1 MSPAALPSKATRQRK
16 LSALFESATPAKFFK
31 AFVPF
36 DHTGRARGAIYFV
49 ASFAFAALTGCSGM
63 RIVDSQ
69 VSAFSQLQSAPEAA
83 FKGAT
88 WTFERLPSQQQLEGA
103 AAARQSKL
111 EAMAEKA
118 LGDVGFARTSLPA
131 APPGSGVAAQPSF
144 TAQLSARIQRLER
157 GPFDHEPLWGPG
169 FGLPGRDYVVTGSG
183 RVIPVGPWPRTELP
197 WYVREISV
205 LLRDAKDKRVVY
217 ETQAKHEGRWAD
229 DEAVLPAMFA
239 AALQGFPNPSAG
251 PRMVN
256 IEIPR

>member
-1 MSPAALPSKATRQRK
+1 MSLVALPSKVTLQRK
-16 LSALFESATPAKFFK
+16 LSALFESTALVKFFK

-36 DHTGRARGAIYFV
+36 DHTGRAQGAIYFV
-49 ASFAFAALTGCSGM
+49 ASFAFAALSGCSGM

-69 VSAFSQLQSAPEAA
+69 VSAFSQLQSAPETAL
-83 FKGAT
+83 KGAT
-88 WTFERLPSQQQLEGA
+88 WAFERLPSQQQLEGA

-131 APPGSGVAAQPSF
+131 ASQGSSVSAQPSF
-144 TAQLSARIQRLER
+144 TVQLSARIQRLER
-157 GPFDHEPLWGPG
+157 GPYDHDQPWG
-169 FGLPGRDYVVTGSG
+169 FGGLVGRDYVVTGSG

-197 WYVREISV
+197 WYVREVSI

-239 AALQGFPNPSAG
+239 AAL
-251 PRMVN
+251 
-256 IEIPR
+256 